1 VKILKP
7 YKGVHFQKL
16 NPMIQDVDYIYE
28 KDYKVSDTKN
38 LSSENKKNML
48 KHRKNTMIRI
58 SPLDMPN
65 NDYFKYIDERMIELG
80 IKESDNKPKGKRNIM
95 IESGDSVFSK
105 KIQTRNQEIQ
115 ATPDPVPT
123 KVYIDRS

>member
-1 VKILKP
+1 
-7 YKGVHFQKL
+7 
-16 NPMIQDVDYIYE
+16 MIQDVDYIYE

-38 LSSENKKNML
+38 LSSENKKNIL

-65 NDYFKYIDERMIELG
+65 NDYFKYIDDRMIELG
-80 IKESDNKPKGKRNIM
+80 IKESDNKPKGKRSIM